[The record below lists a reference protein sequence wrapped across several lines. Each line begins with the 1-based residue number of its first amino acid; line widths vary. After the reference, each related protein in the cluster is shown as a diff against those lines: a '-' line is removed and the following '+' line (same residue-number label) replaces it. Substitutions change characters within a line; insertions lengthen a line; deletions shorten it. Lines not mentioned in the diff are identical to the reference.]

1 MIKSFSYFFAI
12 NKSSAMFYWSFAL
25 SACWLF
31 QLVEVEIVEAFS
43 PSHFLLGSMTCDMN
57 KYTTHERAPKLFNTA
72 DSQIEDFEDW
82 SDERKAGL
90 FQFLL
95 RDLEVE
101 GVPLLGC
108 DGVSAN
114 KTLQGATW
122 TIAGQLSENDYERKV
137 CLILEDLQVKDLKAF
152 VEMFSEIKSQDS
164 LMDSLHDLRRFSLSL
179 VGNGIGPALILE
191 TQNRTETEI
200 IQYDT
205 MKQSTPTPNEPQWR
219 AATESFIKRSFPG
232 LDDNPIAYRFLAS
245 SDVCDI
251 LSGYWNCICELEASM
266 NSDAIVLSC
275 PPISGEETL
284 TRFAAVSELINAMN
298 SAYDSE
304 YKYDLFYVHP
314 TYDNDKIQSHDKAA
328 NGHIP
333 PTNLLRETMR
343 KNGDKELTD
352 DELKLQNYQR
362 KSPLPGIIIQRGSKD
377 DENGT
382 SNFDYQSI
390 TRLVDEGEE
399 KLKEAVMEE
408 MKLITESK

>member
-1 MIKSFSYFFAI
+1 MNEISV
-12 NKSSAMFYWSFAL
+12 MFYWSFAL

-43 PSHFLLGSMTCDMN
+43 PSQFLLGPRTSDVS
-57 KYTTHERAPKLFNTA
+57 KDTTHYRAPGLFSTA

-82 SDERKAGL
+82 SEERKAGL

-122 TIAGQLSENDYERKV
+122 TVAGQLSENDYERKV
-137 CLILEDLQVKDLKAF
+137 CLILEDLQVKDLNAF
-152 VEMFSEIKSQDS
+152 VEMFSEIKNQES

-191 TQNRTETEI
+191 TQNRTEAEI
-200 IQYDT
+200 IRYDT
-205 MKQSTPTPNEPQWR
+205 MKQSTPAPNEPQWR

-232 LDDNPIAYRFLAS
+232 LDDNNIAYRFLAS

-251 LSGYWNCICELEASM
+251 LSGYWNCICELEASTD
-266 NSDAIVLSC
+266 SDAIVLSC

-314 TYDNDKIQSHDKAA
+314 TYDNDEIQSQDKAA

-333 PTNLLRETMR
+333 PTNLLRETML

-352 DELKLQNYQR
+352 EELKLQNYQR
-362 KSPLPGIIIQRGSKD
+362 RSPLPGIIIQRGSKGN
-377 DENGT
+377 ENGN
-382 SNFDYQSI
+382 SNLDYESV
-390 TRLVDEGEE
+390 TRLVNEGEE